1 MGFLVSHCCR
11 ILVLADSFW
20 KASFFTFIAIGNLDC
35 NPQELN
41 VSKGSMEWSISQKW
55 LSTCFAWKKVTAYKY
70 SQSLKV
76 ARHKAVC
83 CMTHMTSWNFVWAL
97 SVVLINWCKGHLNL
111 AWWMDWKCSWF
122 DQITQHVGLWTW
134 WKRKDR
140 KASGTDTIRSFGLKN
155 PITPH
160 EIPWIE
166 STGTPLRYISGSRL
180 RCRTCARWCS
190 RFAQEWWQWWVPF
203 WAPKRT
209 TTGSITSGAPS
220 PSRWELPRSGWISR
234 VGKPQAQRRV
244 CFLESVWNMLY
255 FVLAKRRFKDVKWY
269 DVTSTLNLGELM
281 RMTDIVL
288 LL

>member
-1 MGFLVSHCCR
+1 M
-11 ILVLADSFW
+11 SF
-20 KASFFTFIAIGNLDC
+20 
-35 NPQELN
+35 P
-41 VSKGSMEWSISQKW
+41 
-55 LSTCFAWKKVTAYKY
+55 
-70 SQSLKV
+70 
-76 ARHKAVC
+76 H
-83 CMTHMTSWNFVWAL
+83 
-97 SVVLINWCKGHLNL
+97 VLINWCKGHLNL

-122 DQITQHVGLWTW
+122 DQTTQHVGLWTW
-134 WKRKDR
+134 WKRK
-140 KASGTDTIRSFGLKN
+140 ASGTDTISSFGLKRS
-155 PITPH
+155 ITPH
-160 EIPWIE
+160 EIQWIE
-166 STGTPLRYISGSRL
+166 STGTPLLYISGSRL

-244 CFLESVWNMLY
+244 FFLESVWNMLY

-288 LL
+288 LDLNRSTTFNGRCHLATRPGILMTPAFCCFVDFLVGIGQWLLAILGNLESQ